1 MPNYFDYFQIAS
13 VIIVVLIIVS
23 RAVSLRLSRSI
34 NPIAIGR
41 GKKGFRLALELITFA
56 GLVTWMIEI
65 FLYALH
71 CNFRIFASPLDTQLI
86 NSPAAKFIG
95 VGLITFGL
103 IFFVLAFVSFG
114 DSWRVGFDLK
124 TPGSLVTTG
133 LFAVS
138 RNPIYVFMDLWFL
151 GIFLINGTLI
161 FLVFAALAFAA
172 IHWQI
177 LQEETFL
184 LNLYGQPY
192 RDYVGRTGRYVSLR
206 R

>member
-1 MPNYFDYFQIAS
+1 MLDFFDYFQIAS
-13 VIIVVLIIVS
+13 VIVVLLIIVG
-23 RAVSLRLSRSI
+23 RALSLRLSRSI

-56 GLVTWMIEI
+56 GLVTWMVEI

-71 CNFRIFASPLDTQLI
+71 FDFRIFPSPLDMQLI
-86 NSPAAKFIG
+86 DSLPAKLIG
-95 VGLITFGL
+95 VALITFGL
-103 IFFVLAFVSFG
+103 IFFALAFVSFG

-124 TPGSLVTTG
+124 TPGALVTTG

-138 RNPIYVFMDLWFL
+138 RNPIYVFMDFWFL
-151 GIFLINGTLI
+151 GILLINRTLI
-161 FLVFAALAFAA
+161 FLIFAALAFAA

-177 LQEETFL
+177 LQEENFL

-192 RDYVGRTGRYVSLR
+192 QDYRNRTGRYVSLR